1 MDDSGPVGT
10 LLINSIVRDIG
21 PAEVSTI
28 IGLAV
33 TLLVLLLFCAICAS
47 SENAFFSHRESD
59 LAEIR
64 EDNSQASRN
73 ILYLL
78 AYPKHLL
85 ATVLVVNSLCS
96 VAFVVVSVFLS
107 GIILDLEGY
116 PLLHFF
122 IEAIV
127 VTLIIL
133 IFGEVMPKV
142 YATRNYRKSA
152 IVLSYPMRFFLF
164 IFWPFTSLLVKFG
177 SILEKKVKQK
187 APELTPEELSHAI
200 DMTADKLDAQQ
211 EKDILKGIVNIGQT
225 QVSQIMKPR
234 MDVMALDDSLDYH
247 QVLEIMKQQ
256 RFSRMPVF
264 HENFDEITGILSM
277 KDLLPYLDENN
288 QFDWRKI
295 QRPPYFVPENK
306 KIDDLLHEIRVNRNH
321 MAIVVDEF
329 GGSHGI
335 VTLEDILEEV
345 FGELQDEFDDEAQQY
360 SRLDDNTYLFEGKT
374 PIVDFLRIVHLP
386 INFFDDVN
394 EENDT
399 LGGLITEI
407 AGKIP
412 ASGEEIKYKNLAFY
426 IDSADLRKIKRLK
439 VQITGAEDKN
449 D

>member
-1 MDDSGPVGT
+1 MDDTGT
-10 LLINSIVRDIG
+10 VSSIVLNSILRDIN
-21 PAEVSTI
+21 PVDVPTL
-28 IGLAV
+28 IGLVA

-59 LAEIR
+59 LETLR
-64 EDNSQASRN
+64 ENKNQASRN

-96 VAFVVVSVFLS
+96 VAFVVVSVFFS

-116 PLLHFF
+116 PILHFF

-152 IVLSYPMRFFLF
+152 IVLSYPMRIFLF
-164 IFWPFTSLLVKFG
+164 LFWPFTNLLVRFG
-177 SILEKKVKQK
+177 SLLEKKVKQK

-200 DMTADKLDAQQ
+200 DMTADKSDAQQ

-234 MDVMALDDSLDYH
+234 MDVMALDDSLNFH
-247 QVLEIMKQQ
+247 QVLEMMKQQ

-277 KDLLPYLDENN
+277 KDLLPHLDESSD
-288 QFDWRKI
+288 FEWKKI
-295 QRPPYFVPENK
+295 QRAPYFVPENK

-374 PIVDFLRIVHLP
+374 PIVDLLRIVHLP

-399 LGGLITEI
+399 LGGLITEMV
-407 AGKIP
+407 GKIP
-412 ASGEEIKYKNLAFY
+412 TSGEEIKYKNLTFY
-426 IDSADLRKIKRLK
+426 IDSADLRKIKRVK
-439 VQITGAEDKN
+439 VQIIDEEESHE
-449 D
+449 